1 MKREFLQNLKVGEAP
16 LPKEV
21 IDAIMAENGRDIQQ
35 AKDTA
40 VQPYADYDDLKGQLA
55 TANTTIQTLKAQQG
69 DGLVD
74 GKTAQQ
80 WKETHDQAVAGHAK
94 ELEGIK
100 FQHTLEQAITGA
112 KGRNAK
118 AIAALLDV
126 DALRESED
134 QAAAIKDALDNLK
147 KDNGYLF
154 DNGGTP
160 PPYAPG
166 TGGGGNPAAATN
178 TLAGALREKMGAK

>member
-1 MKREFLQNLKVGEAP
+1 MKREFLLNFKVGEQP
-16 LPKEV
+16 LPKEI

-55 TANTTIQTLKAQQG
+55 TANTTIQNLQAQQG

-74 GKTAQQ
+74 GKSAQQ
-80 WKETHDQAVAGHAK
+80 WKEAHDQAVAGHTK

-112 KGRNAK
+112 KGRNTK
-118 AIAALLDV
+118 AIMALLDV
-126 DALRESED
+126 DTLKGSDD
-134 QAAAIKDALDNLK
+134 QATAIKDALENLK
-147 KDNGYLF
+147 KESSYLF
-154 DNGGTP
+154 DNAGSP

-166 TGGGGNPAAATN
+166 TGGGGAPAAETN
-178 TLAGALREKMGAK
+178 SLAGALREKMGTK

>member
-1 MKREFLQNLKVGEAP
+1 MKREFLQGIRIGQEP

-21 IDAIMAENGRDIQQ
+21 IDAIMAENGRDIQT

-55 TANTTIQTLKAQQG
+55 TAQTTIQNLQAQQG

-74 GKTAQQ
+74 GKSAQQ
-80 WKETHDQAVAGHAK
+80 WKEAHDQAVASHTK

-112 KGRNAK
+112 KGRNTK
-118 AIAALLDV
+118 AIMALLDV
-126 DALRESED
+126 DTLKGSED
-134 QAAAIKDALDNLK
+134 QATAIKDALENLK
-147 KDNGYLF
+147 KESGYLF
-154 DNGGTP
+154 DNAGSP

-166 TGGGGNPAAATN
+166 TGGGGASAAETN
-178 TLAGALREKMGAK
+178 TLASALREKMGAK